1 MSEQSE
7 SSNVPRFELRH
18 RMDLA
23 MESAGLKVED
33 MAGEIGRSVTT
44 IRNYLAGRTTP
55 TRAVVTA
62 WALRC
67 KVDRDWLAYGI
78 EVDPGTT
85 GGEHESSTRWYGGQ
99 VIDLGAR
106 RSVPTQRAA

>member
-23 MESAGLKVED
+23 MESAGLGTED
-33 MAGEIGRSVTT
+33 MAAEIGRSVTT
-44 IRNYLAGRTTP
+44 IRNYLAGRTIP
-55 TRAVVTA
+55 TRAVITA

-67 KVDRDWLAYGI
+67 RVDRDWLATGL
-78 EVDPGTT
+78 VGDPNTPEGQDVSPTK
-85 GGEHESSTRWYGGQ
+85 WYGAD
-99 VIDLGAR
+99 VISLRAR
-106 RSVPTQRAA
+106 QTAPSRLAA